1 MNCTITHSRSVE
13 VITTVHD
20 ALYEY
25 NLKHTGSPRQDAK
38 PFICDSSEVLF
49 LLGDDAV
56 NYGGVVWHCDREKQK
71 IVVDL
76 FFINDALRGQGYGVK
91 LFNEFESRART
102 YGLPSI
108 SVYTNTFQAPGFYQK
123 MGYTLVKTSSAPLPA
138 LPDNCRFF
146 FTKKLED

>member
-56 NYGGVVWHCDREKQK
+56 NYGGIVWHCDREKQK

-76 FFINDALRGQGYGVK
+76 FFIDDALRGQGYGVK
-91 LFNEFESRART
+91 LFNEFESRAKT
-102 YGLPSI
+102 YGLPLI
-108 SVYTNTFQAPGFYQK
+108 SVYTNTFQAPGFYLK
-123 MGYTLVKTSSAPLPA
+123 AGFEIIGEKAAPVPLMPENKHYR
-138 LPDNCRFF
+138 LR
-146 FTKKLED
+146 KKL